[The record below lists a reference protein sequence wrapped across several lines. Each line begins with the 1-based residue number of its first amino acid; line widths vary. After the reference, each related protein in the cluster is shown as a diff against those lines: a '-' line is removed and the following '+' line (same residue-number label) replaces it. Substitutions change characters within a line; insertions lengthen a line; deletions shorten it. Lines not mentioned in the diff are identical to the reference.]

1 MYICTCYVCMVV
13 YMTFYVQITPNKKE
27 GGGGECMYIQMTFAK
42 KVSSR
47 LLCAYIVCSNRYNTL
62 FYKPCDFHTSHYMHT
77 HIHLHILTATIDD
90 RSWS

>member
-1 MYICTCYVCMVV
+1 
-13 YMTFYVQITPNKKE
+13 
-27 GGGGECMYIQMTFAK
+27 MYIQMTFAK